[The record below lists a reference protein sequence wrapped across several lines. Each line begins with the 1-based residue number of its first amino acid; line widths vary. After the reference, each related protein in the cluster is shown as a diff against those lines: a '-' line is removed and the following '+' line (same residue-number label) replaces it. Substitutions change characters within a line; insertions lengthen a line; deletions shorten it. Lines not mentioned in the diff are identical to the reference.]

1 MLGNPI
7 LERGQRSL
15 ASWFNTAAFGA
26 PGRLEFGNAPRD
38 VFRGPGIS
46 NFDATF
52 GKDFKVTERLNLQ
65 FRSEFYN
72 LFNHTQF
79 DGVDS
84 TARFDPQGRQINARF
99 GQVISARPA
108 REVQFSLRL
117 QF

>member
-1 MLGNPI
+1 MLQNPI
-7 LERGQRSL
+7 LARGSRSL
-15 ASWFNTAAFGA
+15 DKWFNTSAFGA
-26 PGRLEFGNAPRD
+26 PGRLEFGNAPVD
-38 VFRGPGIS
+38 VFRGPGIA

-52 GKDFKVTERLNLQ
+52 GKDFRITERTALQ

-84 TARFDPQGRQINARF
+84 AARFDAQGTQINARF
-99 GQVISARPA
+99 GRVISARAP
-108 REVQFSLRL
+108 REIQLSLRL